1 MWRVNIIGAL
11 LGFGGGAI
19 VAAGVFALVSAIG
32 IIPRLADKSHTAKY
46 ICAYE
51 DSVILGGILGNIV
64 YVYNMSIPFGKLF
77 GAVFGIF
84 AGIYVGVLALS
95 LAETINATAVFSR
108 RANLKKGLGLLVL
121 AIAIGKSIGA
131 FLMFFEKWG

>member
-1 MWRVNIIGAL
+1 MWKANIIGAL
-11 LGFGGGAI
+11 LGFGGGSI
-19 VAAGVFALVSAIG
+19 VAAGVFALISAIG

-46 ICAYE
+46 ISAYE
-51 DSVILGGILGNIV
+51 NSVILGGILGNII
-64 YVYNMSIPFGKLF
+64 YIYNISLPLGKLF
-77 GAVFGIF
+77 CAIFGIF

-108 RANLKKGLGLLVL
+108 RANLKEGLGAIVL
-121 AIAIGKSIGA
+121 AIAIGKSFGA